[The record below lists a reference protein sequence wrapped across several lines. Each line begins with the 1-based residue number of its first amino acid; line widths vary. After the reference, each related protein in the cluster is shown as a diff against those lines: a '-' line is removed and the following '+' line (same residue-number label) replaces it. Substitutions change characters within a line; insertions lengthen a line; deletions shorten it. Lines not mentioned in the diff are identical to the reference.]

1 MTDLVNLMK
10 ERLLTLKHAIKV
22 AEREEESFPEGRLRI
37 NKLCR
42 EGNYCKY
49 YVVKKCSDTT
59 GDYIPVGNKDYI
71 QKLAQKDYNKRF
83 LKTSKVEVSILEKLI
98 QKLSDNDSNNVFLD
112 LSEERKR
119 MVVPYI
125 LTDDLYALEWQAKK
139 FKENTYLVEN
149 KIYDT
154 RRGEKVRS
162 KSEAIIA
169 DIFFELRIPY
179 KYEAPI
185 HLGGRNRYPDFTL
198 LKMSS
203 REEIFLE
210 HFGLMDDED
219 YRASAFQKLDE
230 YRENGIYLGKNLII
244 TYETASAPLD
254 IKGIRRMLKE
264 IMLKR

>member
-1 MTDLVNLMK
+1 M
-10 ERLLTLKHAIKV
+10 
-22 AEREEESFPEGRLRI
+22 S
-37 NKLCR
+37 
-42 EGNYCKY
+42 
-49 YVVKKCSDTT
+49 KKNMPL
-59 GDYIPVGNKDYI
+59 IRR
-71 QKLAQKDYNKRF
+71 LAQKEYNKQF
-83 LKTSKVEVSILEKLI
+83 LKMAKIEMDMLKRLI
-98 QKLSDNDSNNVFLD
+98 TTESRTNADIAFTR
-112 LSEERKR
+112 LSEGRQDLIS
-119 MVVPYI
+119 PYI

-169 DIFFELRIPY
+169 DILFELRIPY

-198 LKMSS
+198 LKTIS